1 MKDIIETFI
10 QDHLFLHL
18 VLIAVSTAAIIVAMA
33 MDFISGVQKAKQR
46 GELRTSA
53 KYKKTVTK
61 AKKYFSPFLVLTMI
75 DLICCVVIPFP
86 IFAMLW
92 AAYVCFCEFKSVRE
106 KSWEKEELRKA
117 EKTMSIIIENKD
129 DIARLAAQILF
140 ESQKEKEN
148 KNDTRT
154 TEQ

>member
-33 MDFISGVQKAKQR
+33 VDFISGVQKAKQR

-53 KYKKTVTK
+53 KYKKTATK

-92 AAYVCFCEFKSVRE
+92 AAYVCVCEFKSVRE

-140 ESQKEKEN
+140 ESQKEKED